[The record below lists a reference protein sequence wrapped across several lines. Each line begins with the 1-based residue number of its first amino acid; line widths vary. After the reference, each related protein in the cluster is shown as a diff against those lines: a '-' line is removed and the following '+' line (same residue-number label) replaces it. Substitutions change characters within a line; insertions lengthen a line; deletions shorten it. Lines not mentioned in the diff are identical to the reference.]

1 MSAPSQ
7 QLPSIPKQTQVSL
20 NYWNANTAVDGCE
33 FETIFQEPIFI
44 NAGDSINVRNS
55 SLDTSKLSNNVIIL
69 EEDVNLNFE
78 WITYAMM
85 KKSNMDLQNASNA
98 GTFHDCWIYGKDRT
112 AFFDSFA
119 QIDPTTP
126 SRNLFDANGN
136 FVFQVGDTI
145 LIDNN
150 GGLTPPLN
158 PPNNNPF
165 YWNLITP
172 LDIIPAER
180 NADCERGVTYQIQN
194 NFSNNLIKTSNADP
208 TQYASAEGAVFST
221 DYAVDD
227 IDPFSIGEEIVLSSE
242 NVGWNPAGVTFHNG
256 DDYEQGSVTPIGDG
270 TDFGAGDNISLAFL
284 NNIDL
289 DPNFPNFSPIWD
301 SATPAGVSLIQKTGY
316 FANVADQ
323 VFIAVN
329 MPLATLTTNT
339 WYFRAVRANGD
350 FDDDKITYMSPY
362 YDWTRGQNAQ
372 LPYGN
377 YLYAQSPNFI
387 VMPTGKFKVTTLPP
401 EQYPLSVVSTF
412 QQYDYFS
419 DYKMGVFVN
428 PLSSYVL
435 QSAGSYGTLNGG
447 TSRFRTDNPVL
458 ETLCNAPYQTTSVCG
473 GWNSG
478 STYPNATGMNAPIVL
493 VDGKTLEPIKRSAV
507 ITLKA
512 GTYTK
517 EEIAVA
523 ITKRLAE
530 LQAPSSSVNYS
541 DPTTTSFTTAYN
553 NISVINSQC
562 PLELQLSAGRR
573 SGDPIGTGALYNTYP
588 SFKESAVNPFQC
600 ELEMGAD
607 GMNVD
612 YASNVYNLAY
622 NNDFVFSNFNDPSP
636 PQNPAPPNVEPYKQ
650 NIPMFMTTN
659 AVINNTNYFDAN
671 GTKPP
676 NIPVCFKPLI
686 NDFKV
691 RGGNVNLNQQDP
703 DYNGWWGETQQNPA
717 FADGIPPY
725 QEGGTYYNSFDTNI
739 QSPFLPNFNATEL
752 GAVNPI
758 AYQTG
763 VAATS
768 PIPHTIL
775 PCIMNLDSYY
785 PYSAGMWGTSE
796 FSVLYDTTKDQ
807 FSFNFLH
814 TPIITNSG
822 GVPTPSV
829 VRSRTTGT
837 NPYSNLDATLTNN
850 GLNTDNGD
858 KRTDVNE
865 RHSGI
870 ILTSLTSTYKSGAN
884 ANFWEKLGFNIND
897 VVLPSTAF
905 DENGTISYI
914 DFGKY
919 TTSELY
925 SISQNVNVL
934 NSNSVRN
941 NEQMV
946 IRDTFT
952 QFLNPNPQIPVAP
965 AVNQPI
971 PAGFNNDV
979 LYASSEATSL
989 IATNPTSS
997 VLNELGGNIL
1007 IEIVGYGGGSELQD
1021 KDAFAIKSIVS
1032 LYYLTGN
1039 TYLSST
1045 GDSYT
1050 YYHQSTIPQVVS
1062 KLKVRLLNPITKK
1075 KLTNVLGNNN
1085 SIYLTFTQ
1093 NQQITAEGSFQP
1105 PPPKKGN

>member
-1 MSAPSQ
+1 MSAPPQ

-33 FETIFQEPIFI
+33 FETIFQEPIII

-85 KKSNMDLQNASNA
+85 KKTNMDLQNASNA
-98 GTFHDCWIYGKDRT
+98 GTFHDTWIYGKDRT

-119 QIDPTTP
+119 QIDPSLTG
-126 SRNLFDANGN
+126 RNLFDPNGE
-136 FVFQVGDTI
+136 FLFKIGDTI
-145 LIDNN
+145 SIDNN
-150 GGLTPPLN
+150 GGLN
-158 PPNNNPF
+158 PAPNENNDVF
-165 YWNLITP
+165 YWNE
-172 LDIIPAER
+172 IIDLPIIIGSEHNGEAQL
-180 NADCERGVTYQIQN
+180 GVEYQIQG
-194 NFSNNLIKTSNADP
+194 NFSNAIIKTSNADP
-208 TQYASAEGAVFST
+208 TAYASAEGAVFSS
-221 DYAVDD
+221 DYNFEG
-227 IDPFSIGEEIVLSSE
+227 IDPFVIGEELVLADGE
-242 NVGWNPAGVTFHNG
+242 VVGWDATGITFLNG
-256 DDYEQGSVTPIGDG
+256 DAYEQGSVTPIGDG
-270 TDFGAGDNISLAFL
+270 TDFGAGDNLSLAFL

-301 SATPAGVSLIQKTGY
+301 SETPAGVSLIQKTGY
-316 FANVADQ
+316 FAGITDQ

-362 YDWTRGQNAQ
+362 FDWTRDPTHQ

-377 YLYAQSPNFI
+377 YLYPQSPNYI
-387 VMPTGKFKVTTLPP
+387 VMPTEKFKVTSLPT
-401 EQYPLSVVSTF
+401 QNYPNSLASTIPLF
-412 QQYDYFS
+412 DYFS

-428 PLSSYVL
+428 PLNSYVL

-447 TSRFRTDNPVL
+447 TSRFRTDNPSL

-478 STYPNATGMNAPIVL
+478 STFPNATGMNAPVVL
-493 VDGKTLEPIKRSAV
+493 VDGKTLEPIKRSVV
-507 ITLKA
+507 ITLKT

-517 EEIAVA
+517 AEISVA
-523 ITKRLAE
+523 ITKKLAE

-541 DPTTTSFTTAYN
+541 DTTTTSFTTAFN
-553 NISVINSQC
+553 NISIINPQC
-562 PLELQLSAGRR
+562 PTELQLSAGLYPTTFD
-573 SGDPIGTGALYNTYP
+573 GEYYNTYT

-600 ELEMGAD
+600 EIEMGVD
-607 GMNVD
+607 GMNVSSED
-612 YASNVYNLAY
+612 NISTLVY
-622 NNDFVFSNFNDPSP
+622 NNDFVFSNLNDPSP
-636 PQNPAPPNVEPYKQ
+636 PQNPAPPNIAPYKQ
-650 NIPMFMTTN
+650 NIPLFMTTN

-676 NIPVCFKPLI
+676 NIPVCFTPLI

-703 DYNGWWGETQQNPA
+703 DYNGWWGTNLQNPA

-725 QEGGTYYNSFDTNI
+725 QEGGAYYNSFDTNY
-739 QSPFLPNFNATEL
+739 QSPFLPNYNNTSL

-763 VAATS
+763 VPATS
-768 PIPHTIL
+768 PIQHTML

-796 FSVLYDTTKDQ
+796 FSMLYDTTKDQ

-837 NPYSNLDATLTNN
+837 NPYTTIDATLTNN
-850 GLNTDNGD
+850 GLDTDNGD
-858 KRTDVNE
+858 KRTDVND

-905 DENGTISYI
+905 DENGKISYI

-934 NSNSVRN
+934 NSISVRN

-952 QFLNPNPQIPVAP
+952 QFLNSNPQIPEAP
-965 AVNQPI
+965 AVNQPV
-971 PAGFNNDV
+971 PAGFNDDV

-989 IATNPTSS
+989 VANNITSS

-1007 IEIVGYGGGSELQD
+1007 IEIVGYGTGSELQD
-1021 KDAFAIKSIVS
+1021 KDAFAIKSVVS

-1045 GDSYT
+1045 GDQYT

-1105 PPPKKGN
+1105 PPPQKEN